1 MLYDMQY
8 DRTSSLLIYGIS
20 GTTTIIVA
28 PLTTIINQFKA
39 DAIRY
44 GISCVNCTEVSSDLS
59 AFKSRYDPLEID
71 LYIYLYPGDP
81 QPASREPG
89 KQQASDSPLFHR
101 LSGI

>member
-1 MLYDMQY
+1 MSGTLFFLGVA
-8 DRTSSLLIYGIS
+8 RRIGPVYGIS

-59 AFKSRYDPLEID
+59 AFESRYDPLEID
-71 LYIYLYPGDP
+71 LYI
-81 QPASREPG
+81 RVV
-89 KQQASDSPLFHR
+89 
-101 LSGI
+101 